1 MVVLNSQSGGG
12 NGENGDEVLVT
23 MVII

>member
-1 MVVLNSQSGGG
+1 VLNSQSGGG